1 MFSISLRLPISAGGC
16 KSEKKKAKGGQTVPP
31 HGMQR
36 ALMREPP
43 IDPPLYAFSHSSSA
57 IANKVSP
64 IATTST
70 ANTTQILSGENWNK
84 VMFDAR
90 RATSWVSVFYFVS
103 LIIMGMMI
111 VMNLFL
117 AILLSNFTNKDDVDA
132 EAGGAAGEA
141 RNAGPTPTA
150 AATSGATAAAGPNIA
165 SPRVT
170 PYSPHSPAGSPM
182 ATSPGSPLPH
192 EGNNRSAQTGGPEGI
207 VKLTSV
213 RDFKQPGEGGS
224 GGKVVPTANG
234 VGIMGESRRR
244 VDGSNREEKGW
255 KCERAGGG
263 LLSRACGA
271 CCSAA
276 RACRRTGQELLL
288 SWVDALRSLRVP
300 DDLEPGRAMLILGP
314 QNPIRRGCAAIVVN
328 PGFDRLTLLLIS
340 VSSIALAMDSPL
352 RDDESTVA
360 KMLGRVEVVM
370 TVLFFIEMTLK
381 ICAQGFIAM
390 PGAYLRNSWNVLDFV
405 VVVIS
410 LFQLFSDD
418 SGNLKSLRSLRALR
432 ALRPLR

>member
-1 MFSISLRLPISAGGC
+1 
-16 KSEKKKAKGGQTVPP
+16 
-31 HGMQR
+31 
-36 ALMREPP
+36 MREPP
-43 IDPPLYAFSHSSSA
+43 IDPPFFASSHFYSA
-57 IANKVSP
+57 NAYKTSP
-64 IATTST
+64 TATAAAAATATATT
-70 ANTTQILSGENWNK
+70 TTQILSGENWNK

-132 EAGGAAGEA
+132 EAGGAAGDA
-141 RNAGPTPTA
+141 RNAGPTPIA
-150 AATSGATAAAGPNIA
+150 AATSGATGAAGPNAA

-170 PYSPHSPAGSPM
+170 PYSPHSPAGSPV
-182 ATSPGSPLPH
+182 ATTPGSPLPH
-192 EGNNRSAQTGGPEGI
+192 EGNSRSVQTGGSEGI
-207 VKLTSV
+207 VKITSV
-213 RDFKQPGEGGS
+213 RDFKNPGEGGS

-234 VGIMGESRRR
+234 MGVVGESRRR
-244 VDGSNREEKGW
+244 LMDGGNMGEKGW
-255 KCERAGGG
+255 KGERSGGGG

-276 RACRRTGQELLL
+276 RACRRTGQELLM

-300 DDLEPGRAMLILGP
+300 DDLEPGRAMFVLGP
-314 QNPIRRGCAAIVVN
+314 KNPIRRGCAAVVVN

-352 RDDESTVA
+352 RDGESDIA

-370 TVLFFIEMTLK
+370 SVLFTIEMALK

-410 LFQLFSDD
+410 LFQLFSND